1 MMFNAGKGE
10 AFAWDVP
17 QTAGI
22 CGQMLRPYIRPSLDK
37 RLRECYTLC
46 IPRKGGTIS

>member
-22 CGQMLRPYIRPSLDK
+22 CGQMIRPYIRH
-37 RLRECYTLC
+37 RWTGGCMNAILC
-46 IPRKGGTIS
+46 VSQE